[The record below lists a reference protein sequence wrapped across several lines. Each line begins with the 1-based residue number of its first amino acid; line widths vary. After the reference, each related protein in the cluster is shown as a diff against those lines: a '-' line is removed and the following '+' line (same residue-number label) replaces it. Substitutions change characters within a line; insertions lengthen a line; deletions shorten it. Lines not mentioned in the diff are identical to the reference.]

1 MAGSDAGQ
9 SRTRQA
15 RRHQDRIRYAGIV
28 DGRILALDEG
38 IVQICYIRKVVFVV
52 HLADVK
58 RDSGFEYVPQA
69 QRELTDRAV
78 AFDEIVS
85 DLNQFQIAWKTGETP
100 QTLSARFR
108 FKKVHDAECE
118 RRGSC
123 SMRSMFSEENT
134 ERSSHGSI
142 LTSLVT
148 GCPFSRSRAA
158 HRARF
163 VSERRASGQ

>member
-1 MAGSDAGQ
+1 M
-9 SRTRQA
+9 
-15 RRHQDRIRYAGIV
+15 
-28 DGRILALDEG
+28 
-38 IVQICYIRKVVFVV
+38 V

-69 QRELTDRAV
+69 QRELTDRAI

-118 RRGSC
+118 RRGILLYEIYVQRGKYRAVIAWVDSDGPGYWV
-123 SMRSMFSEENT
+123 SFFKKQGSPQSKVRLRT
-134 ERSSHGSI
+134 AGERAVNCWRQ
-142 LTSLVT
+142 T
-148 GCPFSRSRAA
+148 R
-158 HRARF
+158 
-163 VSERRASGQ
+163 E